1 MFCARS
7 TAEPF
12 PGRIRAGRAAC
23 SLVHLCPTIESHAQ
37 LGDRN
42 QSRAPELT
50 KPANNAVIG
59 GQRRWRSEPP
69 PPPLLQHEKR
79 RASRIP
85 LGETTG
91 CDSFATLYKCDRGV
105 HMEIISRSRKM
116 PAKRMPR
123 GARAA
128 KREEVHQRDRSSIG
142 RQRRGR
148 VLSLSSS
155 NTLLSLFFT
164 SPSPVPSKTGDSE
177 PRPTL
182 WHSRIEREHETWRN
196 AESDWTERAAA
207 ARPPPPPPPFRSDV
221 SLSLSPPSEVEEAQR
236 PRWAAAASISRSCS
250 WSSDEHAQKPC
261 GGKIVPGVR
270 GNKKEKKVV
279 KAKDEI
285 FIFFSPFS
293 TSSSTRR
300 R

>member
-91 CDSFATLYKCDRGV
+91 CDSVATLYTCDRGV

-142 RQRRGR
+142 RRRRGR

-164 SPSPVPSKTGDSE
+164 SSSPVPSKTGDSE
-177 PRPTL
+177 PWPTL
-182 WHSRIEREHETWRN
+182 WQSRIEREHETWRN

-221 SLSLSPPSEVEEAQR
+221 SLSLSTVGSRRSAETTVGRGGLNQSQLLMEQR
-236 PRWAAAASISRSCS
+236 RARAKAMRRKDRTWCPR
-250 WSSDEHAQKPC
+250 K
-261 GGKIVPGVR
+261 
-270 GNKKEKKVV
+270 
-279 KAKDEI
+279 
-285 FIFFSPFS
+285 
-293 TSSSTRR
+293 
-300 R
+300 